1 MVTPSQRL
9 SLQLE
14 RMHCASCV
22 DRIERTLASVPGVSN
37 ISANLATG
45 SVQIE
50 CDGGAAVPSIVSA
63 LEASGYPARTSRAK
77 IEINDMECAERAG
90 EVERFLT
97 SSPGVIEATVDPAA
111 GTAHIRF
118 LSDATTPAKLARAVT
133 ALGYPASAENPGPG
147 IDGFRAGESAGPG
160 RSALLAVVLAMPVFT
175 LEMGGH
181 LIPGAHELIA
191 ESVGP
196 QRSRYLQFALATLVL
211 FGPGLRFFTRGVP
224 ALVRGRPE
232 MDSLV
237 ALGTSAAYCYST
249 VATFAPRLF
258 PPGTDSVYFE
268 STVVIVALVL
278 FGRWLEARARR
289 QAGNAIERLIS
300 LRPKTARVERGGAVT
315 VVPVDEIMTGDV
327 VAVGPGERIPVD
339 GSVLSGSSFVDESM
353 ITGEPSPVGKSH
365 GDSVV
370 GGTVNGSG
378 ALRFGATAVGRETV
392 LAQIVG
398 LVERAQATRLPVEAL
413 VNRIT
418 ARFVPAVI
426 AVSVLTVACW
436 LAFGPDPALG
446 SAMVAGV
453 SVLIIACPCAMGLAT
468 PTSIMAGTGR
478 AAELGVL
485 FRRGDAIEAL
495 HDVRTVVMDKTGT
508 LTEGRPELAD
518 LRLIDGL
525 GRQGILRLAAA
536 VETESEHPVAKA
548 IVRAAEA
555 ECVSLPVASRFG
567 SCPGL
572 GVSATVDGHAVMI
585 GAEKFIAGAG
595 IDTTATRTVGNEY
608 GESGQTA
615 VFVAI
620 DGKVAAVIA
629 VTDPIKPSAPDVTAR
644 LRALGM
650 QLAMVT
656 GDGEGAAKAVADR
669 VGIDRTIAGALPDG
683 KVSALKAMRSGGRRV
698 AFIGDGI
705 NDAPALAEADVGIAI
720 GSGTD
725 IAIEAADV
733 VLMSDD
739 LRGILTA
746 IELSRRTMRNIRQNL
761 FWAFGYNT
769 LLIPVAAGIFYPVTG
784 LTLSPMLAAAA
795 MSLSSVFV
803 VSNAMRLR
811 WTARP

>member
-1 MVTPSQRL
+1 MVTTKHRL

-22 DRIERTLASVPGVSN
+22 GHVEHALASVPGVSN

-45 SVQIE
+45 SAQIE
-50 CDGGAAVPSIVSA
+50 YECSAAVPSVVSA
-63 LEASGYPARTSRAK
+63 LQASGYPAKTSQAK
-77 IEINDMECAERAG
+77 IRINEIECARHAG

-97 SSPGVIEATVDPAA
+97 ASPGIIEATIDPAS
-111 GTAHIRF
+111 GTANIRF
-118 LSDATTPAKLARAVT
+118 LSGATTPAKLVRAVT
-133 ALGYPASAENPGPG
+133 ALGYPANAENPDTG
-147 IDGFRAGESAGPG
+147 IDGLRARERTRSG
-160 RSALLAVVLAMPVFT
+160 RSTLLAVFLAMPVFA

-181 LIPGAHELIA
+181 LIPGGHEIIA
-191 ESVGP
+191 GNIGP
-196 QRSRYLQFALATLVL
+196 QRSRYLQFALATLAL
-211 FGPGLRFFTRGVP
+211 FGPGLQFFTRGVP
-224 ALVRGRPE
+224 ALARGRPE
-232 MDSLV
+232 MDSLI

-249 VATFAPRLF
+249 VATFAPQLF

-278 FGRWLEARARR
+278 LGRWLEARARH
-289 QAGNAIERLIS
+289 QAGNAIERLIG
-300 LRPKTARVERGGAVT
+300 LRPGTARVERGGAVK
-315 VVPVDEIMTGDV
+315 VVPIDEIMTGDV

-339 GSVLSGSSFVDESM
+339 GRVISGNSFVDESM
-353 ITGEPSPVGKSH
+353 ISGEPSPVGKSRN
-365 GDSVV
+365 DNVV
-370 GGTVNGSG
+370 GGTLNGSG
-378 ALRFGATAVGRETV
+378 ALRFETTAVGRETI
-392 LAQIVG
+392 LAQIVD

-413 VNRIT
+413 INRIT

-426 AVSVLTVACW
+426 AVSVLTVVCW

-485 FRRGDAIEAL
+485 FRRGDAMEAL
-495 HDVRTVVMDKTGT
+495 HDVRAIAMDKTGT
-508 LTEGRPELAD
+508 LTEGQPELAD
-518 LRLIDGL
+518 LRPIDGF
-525 GRQGILRLAAA
+525 GWEGILRLAAA
-536 VETESEHPVAKA
+536 VETESEHPIAKA
-548 IVRAAEA
+548 IVRAAETKRLT
-555 ECVSLPVASRFG
+555 LPAASRFD
-567 SCPGL
+567 SSPGL
-572 GVSATVDGHAVMI
+572 GVTATAEGHTVMI
-585 GAEKFIAGAG
+585 GAEKFIAEAG
-595 IDTTATRTVGNEY
+595 VDTTAPRSVGE
-608 GESGQTA
+608 EFGQNGHTA
-615 VFVAI
+615 VFVAV
-620 DGKVAAVIA
+620 DGKVAAVLAI
-629 VTDPIKPSAPDVTAR
+629 TDPVKPSVPDVTAR

-650 QLAMVT
+650 QLTMVT
-656 GDGEGAAKAVADR
+656 GDNEGAAKAVAAQI
-669 VGIDRTIAGALPDG
+669 GIDRTIAGALPDE

-739 LRGILTA
+739 LHGILTA
-746 IELSRRTMRNIRQNL
+746 LELSRRTMRNIRQNL

-811 WTARP
+811 WVAPR

>member
-1 MVTPSQRL
+1 
-9 SLQLE
+9 
-14 RMHCASCV
+14 
-22 DRIERTLASVPGVSN
+22 
-37 ISANLATG
+37 
-45 SVQIE
+45 
-50 CDGGAAVPSIVSA
+50 
-63 LEASGYPARTSRAK
+63 
-77 IEINDMECAERAG
+77 
-90 EVERFLT
+90 
-97 SSPGVIEATVDPAA
+97 
-111 GTAHIRF
+111 
-118 LSDATTPAKLARAVT
+118 
-133 ALGYPASAENPGPG
+133 
-147 IDGFRAGESAGPG
+147 
-160 RSALLAVVLAMPVFT
+160 
-175 LEMGGH
+175 
-181 LIPGAHELIA
+181 
-191 ESVGP
+191 
-196 QRSRYLQFALATLVL
+196 
-211 FGPGLRFFTRGVP
+211 
-224 ALVRGRPE
+224 
-232 MDSLV
+232 
-237 ALGTSAAYCYST
+237 
-249 VATFAPRLF
+249 
-258 PPGTDSVYFE
+258 
-268 STVVIVALVL
+268 
-278 FGRWLEARARR
+278 
-289 QAGNAIERLIS
+289 
-300 LRPKTARVERGGAVT
+300 
-315 VVPVDEIMTGDV
+315 
-327 VAVGPGERIPVD
+327 AVGPGERIPVD

-518 LRLIDGL
+518 LRSIDGL

-536 VETESEHPVAKA
+536 VETESEHPIAKA

-567 SCPGL
+567 SSPGL

-585 GAEKFIAGAG
+585 GSEKFIAGAG

-629 VTDPIKPSAPDVTAR
+629 VTDPVKPSAPDVTAR